1 MKKLFFLGAC
11 LVAVAFRPVLAQ
23 TTGPEVVVVQFYHQ
37 ATPRLYAAIARGVAK
52 PEVLD
57 MKGDAAEEAQF
68 CQQIIAKLYRDG
80 YTIKSTFGGSS
91 INTGTLVFIK
101 EK

>member
-1 MKKLFFLGAC
+1 MM
-11 LVAVAFRPVLAQ
+11 AQ
-23 TTGPEVVVVQFYHQ
+23 TAGGAEVVIVQFYHQ
-37 ATPRLYAAIARGVAK
+37 GTPRLYAAIARGGVK
-52 PEVLD
+52 PEVVD
-57 MKGDAAEEAQF
+57 MKGDGAEEAQF
-68 CQQIIAKLYRDG
+68 CQQVIAKLYKEG